1 MSWFSFKDMRLRRK
15 IMVITVISTFTALVM
30 ACLTFFLYER
40 MTYPETRLK
49 TLSTW
54 AQIIATASGIT
65 GFTFPGMMLLPGCSA
80 GREISASPETGRR
93 ESCSRRNQYDVLMPP
108 IN

>member
-54 AQIIATASGIT
+54 AQIIGDNSTAAL
-65 GFTFPGMMLLPGCSA
+65 TFNDHKTAEEMLGTLKANP
-80 GREISASPETGRR
+80 
-93 ESCSRRNQYDVLMPP
+93 DVLSACLYDSKGQVFAWYQR
-108 IN
+108 